1 MANNRLGMKILEAY
15 EAAESEGGD
24 AGDFGVDFFSNSFE
38 DEFPGDTK
46 DPSIGTFVGYSPE
59 ANRPIENRA
68 WGDFSDRPKIWE
80 LNQPDAAQV
89 SGLRILDLIPRRNR
103 KWVWHR
109 LGGTPS
115 ELRVMIQ
122 IIQAVRQATGANV
135 DFDQW
140 FELYRNGFLDFQQ
153 SRNLGN
159 FQITGENQWDR
170 LKDPETRPKW
180 EEWTTSFQRADLG
193 FRSGE
198 FWPNYSERSNSF
210 LVSGTDLLL
219 ISQVMQIENQERAKN
234 TSSRAKGG
242 AYPPLKGQPQIKLIF
257 LAHDGSEFET
267 SFRVMTKSDDPQSPL
282 PKIDK
287 ADLRAYAQRIKEL
300 FATPSLVVWERGP
313 KVLSYKNRWQ
323 GFDGQWLL
331 CASEAA
337 GRALLTRLLAIQEAE
352 LDTSKIRLS
361 VAPDEAAAFPANPP
375 DIVVLGETVKQ
386 DVERPAI
393 EAVFSRAEIKLSKLK
408 KPILLVERGRIV
420 FE

>member
-1 MANNRLGMKILEAY
+1 MANNGLGMKILESY
-15 EAAESEGGD
+15 EAAENEGGD
-24 AGDFGVDFFSNSFE
+24 AGDFGVDFFANSFE
-38 DEFPGDTK
+38 DEFPGDTQ

-59 ANRPIENRA
+59 ANRAIENRP

-80 LNQPDAAQV
+80 LNQPDAAQI

-140 FELYRNGFLDFQQ
+140 FERYRNGFLDFQQ

-193 FRSGE
+193 FRAGE
-198 FWPNYSERSNSF
+198 YWPDYSQRNTSHPI
-210 LVSGTDLLL
+210 SGTDLML
-219 ISQVMQIENQERAKN
+219 ISQVMQIEHQRFIKN
-234 TSSRAKGG
+234 VDSRGKSG
-242 AYPPLKGQPQIKLIF
+242 ASPSFKGQPRIKLIF
-257 LAHDGSEFET
+257 LGPDGREFET
-267 SFRVMTKSDDPQSPL
+267 SFAVMTKTDDPESPL

-287 ADLRAYAQRIKEL
+287 ADLRAYAQKIKEL
-300 FATPSLVVWERGP
+300 FATPDLFEWNRGL
-313 KVLSYKNRWQ
+313 KVLSYKKRNQ
-323 GFDGQWLL
+323 GFDGQWWL
-331 CASEAA
+331 CASEAD
-337 GRALLTRLLAIQEAE
+337 GRTLLTRLLAIQGAE
-352 LDTSKIRLS
+352 LDSSKVRLS
-361 VAPDEAAAFPANPP
+361 VAPDEAAAFPPNPP
-375 DIVVLGETVKQ
+375 NIVVLGETVKQ
-386 DVERPAI
+386 DVERPLVTAL
-393 EAVFSRAEIKLSKLK
+393 FSRAEIKLSKLR